1 MVFFFSFWFRKE
13 AHGFLGFVIWGI
25 RRKTVAFC
33 RGGVASCDL
42 MPSEPLPW
50 DRKDFYKDRKHEKT
64 ESQPQQPSTSRWRES
79 PSMSSYQHRSFRE
92 FTCWGSADFRRP
104 PGKFF
109 PSLYTRLFNTV
120 SYINLYLWLGLY
132 HHELCWMGFSFF
144 GWGVRLVR
152 SVGFIGFDLISF
164 GDI

>member
-1 MVFFFSFWFRKE
+1 MVFFSFYFWFSEE
-13 AHGFLGFVIWGI
+13 ALGFLGFDNLVKKKKNGGVLLG
-25 RRKTVAFC
+25 RCCLMRFDAARTVALVSEGFLQGQEA
-33 RGGVASCDL
+33 REDGVAATAAVDGDS
-42 MPSEPLPW
+42 S
-50 DRKDFYKDRKHEKT
+50 
-64 ESQPQQPSTSRWRES
+64 
-79 PSMSSYQHRSFRE
+79 SMSSYQHRSFRE

-109 PSLYTRLFNTV
+109 PSLYTRLLNTV